1 MISSIFSVPDCH
13 TERSGR
19 LREQFEVPAPDQPSI
34 VTYLL
39 LQRPVSL
46 PDWPGYV
53 HRIDTPEDAESL
65 DDMSELIRRVVTT
78 RLANVETVFTEVS
91 AGSETIGE
99 VVVKT
104 GLGKKVVQRAMTAL
118 EKNGRIV
125 RIRAK
130 AHNQPH
136 RFSVLTRKESD
147 DARL

>member
-53 HRIDTPEDAESL
+53 HRIETLEDAESL
-65 DDMSELIRRVVTT
+65 DDMSEIIRRVVTT
-78 RLANVETVFTEVS
+78 RLRMSKPYSRKCLQAQ
-91 AGSETIGE
+91 
-99 VVVKT
+99 KR
-104 GLGKKVVQRAMTAL
+104 L
-118 EKNGRIV
+118 
-125 RIRAK
+125 AK
-130 AHNQPH
+130 
-136 RFSVLTRKESD
+136 SS
-147 DARL
+147 